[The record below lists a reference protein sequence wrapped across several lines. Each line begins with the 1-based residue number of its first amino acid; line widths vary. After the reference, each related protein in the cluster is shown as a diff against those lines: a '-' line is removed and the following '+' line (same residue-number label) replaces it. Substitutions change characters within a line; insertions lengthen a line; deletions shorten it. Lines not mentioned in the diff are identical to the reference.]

1 MCLGSTHVSLCVQMA
16 GSMQSLAHEAALAA
30 ANRAGNVSKS
40 IEAATSTRLGHVADV
55 SHHVC
60 LCHPVYMLHT

>member
-1 MCLGSTHVSLCVQMA
+1 MLGNTHVSLCVQMA

-40 IEAATSTRLGHVADV
+40 IEAATSTRMGQIADV
-55 SHHVC
+55 NHQVC
-60 LCHPVYMLHT
+60 LCHPVYTSHT